1 MFYALLLYKSASKI
15 PAHLKIKM
23 KAAIKEFLESADYE
37 KISEHEKRK
46 GYIWSTVTHFVKL
59 AYLPRNSPLW
69 SFNTSS
75 EENGD
80 TAKESQELGE
90 LCIEAGV
97 FSLQNVLLSSDTRD
111 ILKAEGLVD
120 YIVCMPW
127 HLSPDTK
134 AHMKACDLRQFL
146 SSKMQLQPPSL
157 VNLAK
162 AKLAVSHC
170 GLEKVIKAR
179 SLHDIVDNICH

>member
-1 MFYALLLYKSASKI
+1 
-15 PAHLKIKM
+15 M
-23 KAAIKEFLESADYE
+23 KTAMKEFLESAEYD
-37 KISEHEKRK
+37 KISEHEKKK

-59 AYLPRNSPLW
+59 AYLPKHSPRW
-69 SFNTSS
+69 SFDTPGDNI
-75 EENGD
+75 EE
-80 TAKESQELGE
+80 SLHELEE
-90 LCIEAGV
+90 LCIEAGI

-111 ILKAEGLVD
+111 ILIAEGLVD

-134 AHMKACDLRQFL
+134 AHMRACDLRQFL

-170 GLEKVIKAR
+170 GLERIVKAR